1 MEIFNV
7 GDKSINLYLIASST
21 HRLLIDSGF
30 PNSLNNLGRE
40 MRKTGFKVR
49 DIDFLIV
56 THFHID
62 HAGAVQELKDQ
73 GVKFVL
79 VDIQQEFIEPME
91 KMASGKWQ
99 YTRLKSDDTIVIAA
113 DDSREFLKSIGLN
126 GLIVSTPDHCE
137 DSITLI
143 FDSGEAFTGDLYA
156 EYLLTENDVE
166 QIQSWNKLKQLGIK
180 EVFPGHGNSYKIQ

>member
-7 GDKSINLYLIASST
+7 GNQSVNCYLIASST

-30 PNSLNNLGRE
+30 PNSLHNLGRE
-40 MRKTGFKVR
+40 MRKTGFKIS

-73 GVKFVL
+73 GVKFIL
-79 VDIQQEFIEPME
+79 VDIQQAFIEPME
-91 KMASGKWQ
+91 KMAFGKWQ
-99 YTRLKSDDTIVIAA
+99 YSPLKSDDNVVIAA

-126 GLIVSTPDHCE
+126 GLIVSTPGHSE
-137 DSITLI
+137 DSITLVL
-143 FDSGEAFTGDLYA
+143 DSGEAFTGDLYA

-180 EVFPGHGNSYKIQ
+180 EVFPGHGNAYRIQ